1 MILPAFAGS
10 WSFDRNFHMF
20 KRSAERSFMRKNKIG
35 KVYVCLLAFTM
46 SLQALFCCRVMAE
59 ETFVS
64 EEEAVIGGEENET
77 AEPVQPQ
84 PQALPGEAVSVQE
97 KPETGTDKVTSLQEK
112 QEEKQE
118 VPKEEEEK
126 QGLSGNSV
134 SKNGVPRLFK
144 VPEEK
149 TIEKKMSEEYEYEEE
164 AYEETE
170 EPAVPEEHEK
180 RENAVCLLI
189 AGGICMAAGVARI
202 ICRLLIRYG
211 KL

>member
-1 MILPAFAGS
+1 
-10 WSFDRNFHMF
+10 
-20 KRSAERSFMRKNKIG
+20 MRKNRIG
-35 KVYVCLLAFTM
+35 KVCVCLLAFAM
-46 SLQALFCCRVMAE
+46 SLQALFCCRVIAE

-77 AEPVQPQ
+77 AEPEQPQ
-84 PQALPGEAVSVQE
+84 PQALPGEDVSVQE
-97 KPETGTDKVTSLQEK
+97 KPESGTDKEASLREK
-112 QEEKQE
+112 PEEKQE
-118 VPKEEEEK
+118 VSKEEEEK

-134 SKNGVPRLFK
+134 SKNEVPRVFK

-149 TIEKKMSEEYEYEEE
+149 RAKLNRPTEKTIKKKMSEEYEYEEE
-164 AYEETE
+164 VYEETE
-170 EPAVPEEHEK
+170 EPAVPEGNEK
-180 RENAVCLLI
+180 RKTTVCLLI